1 MDEIAPREAANRNT
15 VIGSRFLACLAWSA
29 LLGVVAGAGCSR
41 GRSPE
46 ARATEEAKA
55 FGTLP
60 GLKATPDQA
69 LQDELA
75 RVVEQGG
82 TPELLAADEIPPDMN
97 VAAGLM
103 AVFEKMDRERIA
115 TIRAETDALFPK
127 GPFTLEPV
135 QREKAIRFRRRYNDE
150 RMGARLA
157 LERPECRFPIA
168 YEAGP
173 ADDYV
178 FLDVVYICLRLEAF
192 AVAEA
197 LWAGDLDSA
206 TESLRYMLRLAECVA
221 AEPHLVAR
229 LKGAFLRMEGLLVL
243 QAIVGHEKFQR
254 SHALSI
260 RGWLDD
266 QLAAWPDDSLA
277 WIGDRAQGM
286 VIYEAVRG
294 GELGKFL
301 TEKDKEQIKA
311 VSTITAF
318 EEAARR
324 DVNADELYYLKAMDK
339 IIESCRN
346 PYYTRVKDFEQL
358 RQDLHE
364 RRNRSDFPLVAGRL
378 LLPDIEKAQV
388 IQARDRA
395 NCEGWVLALAA
406 ACGEEP
412 PKIGNNPLTG
422 RPYRTERDGKTILVF
437 DIGTGVDG
445 DNPPWIVPNMAAAGG
460 N

>member
-1 MDEIAPREAANRNT
+1 MNEIAPREVTNRGT
-15 VIGSRFLACLAWSA
+15 VSTSRFLACLAWSA
-29 LLGVVAGAGCSR
+29 LLGLAAGAGCSR
-41 GRSPE
+41 GPSPE
-46 ARATEEAKA
+46 AQATEEAKA

-69 LQDELA
+69 LQDALA

-82 TPELLAADEIPPDMN
+82 TPELLAAGKIPPDMN
-97 VAAGLM
+97 VAAGLT
-103 AVFEKMDRERIA
+103 AVFERMDRERIA
-115 TIRAETDALFPK
+115 MIRAETDELFPK

-135 QREKAIRFRRRYNDE
+135 RREKAIRFRRRYDDE

-157 LERPECRFPIA
+157 LQRPECRFPIE

-178 FLDVVYICLRLEAF
+178 FLDIVWICLRLEAF
-192 AVAEA
+192 SAAEA

-206 TESLRYMLRLAECVA
+206 TESLHYMLRLAECVA

-229 LKGAFLRMEGLLVL
+229 LEGAFLRMEGLLVL

-254 SHALSI
+254 RHALLI

-286 VIYEAVRG
+286 VMYEAVRG
-294 GELGKFL
+294 GELDKFL
-301 TEKDKEQIKA
+301 TEKDKEQIKP

-324 DVNADELYYLKAMDK
+324 DVNADELYYLTAMDN

-346 PYYTRVKDFEQL
+346 PYHTRIKDLEQL

-395 NCEGWVLALAA
+395 NCEGWALALAA

-445 DNPPWIVPNMAAAGG
+445 DNPPWIAPNMAAAGG